1 MSIICRMYHFMLA
14 VTQTLALYQ
23 SAIPAVPE
31 HANRNYQDTEIW
43 ALYRTLNPVSGVLK
57 VTSS

>member
-1 MSIICRMYHFMLA
+1 MSIICGMYHFMLA

-23 SAIPAVPE
+23 SAIPVPE

-43 ALYRTLNPVSGVLK
+43 ALYRTFNPVSV
-57 VTSS
+57 SQS

>member
-1 MSIICRMYHFMLA
+1 MSIICGMYHFMLA

-23 SAIPAVPE
+23 SAIPVPE